1 MNIDHKT
8 LTLALLAAS
17 STFLPATL
25 QAQTIDESSYRLAD
39 AASLWSTT
47 ANAAGLTL
55 DFLVDR
61 GVAMMEGS
69 HESRDF
75 HRVQEGN
82 QDNGLRFFT
91 ERYQH
96 LGRYLYGYG
105 KFDFDM

>member
-47 ANAAGLTL
+47 TNAAGLTL

-61 GVAMMEGS
+61 GVAMMEGRAR
-69 HESRDF
+69 E
-75 HRVQEGN
+75 Q
-82 QDNGLRFFT
+82 
-91 ERYQH
+91 
-96 LGRYLYGYG
+96 
-105 KFDFDM
+105 

>member
-1 MNIDHKT
+1 MII
-8 LTLALLAAS
+8 
-17 STFLPATL
+17 LPATL

-47 ANAAGLTL
+47 TNAAGLTL
-55 DFLVDR
+55 DILVDR

-82 QDNGLRFFT
+82 QDNSLRFFT

-105 KFDFDM
+105 KFDFDMGRRLSPAVR